1 MKGDTIM
8 YGSIG
13 CTRRDKTP
21 AHWRKDYR
29 LTQKAKAAIRDIEA
43 EREALFQTLEALP
56 LDTPDEEY
64 TKAERALT
72 AKLDALIDREDAI
85 RQANPR

>member
-1 MKGDTIM
+1 M

-13 CTRRDKTP
+13 YTRRDKTP

-29 LTQKAKAAIRDIEA
+29 LTQKAEKAIQNIKT
-43 EREALFQTLEALP
+43 EREALFKTFEALP

-64 TKAERALT
+64 TKAERVLT
-72 AKLDALIDREDAI
+72 AKLNALIDQEDAI
-85 RQANPR
+85 RRANPK